1 MNYSRR
7 KAIETRSIHRIPSTW
22 REGTIAMTAR
32 GMGSCLLLA
41 GALSVTACGLG
52 RSEPVSTVTIEMV
65 CNTTAECPNGFECI
79 LDSEHGPPMRLCE
92 SSDPAAVCPV
102 GYETKRSEERRVGK

>member
-1 MNYSRR
+1 
-7 KAIETRSIHRIPSTW
+7 
-22 REGTIAMTAR
+22 MTAR

-102 GYETKRSEERRVGK
+102 GYETKVLFGQTFCRPPTAFTARPRSSHASPSRHHGGSP